1 MEKVAESKQ
10 ASKSRRLGKKV
21 ETVRER
27 ADKAVQKQDNAQPR
41 RLRTTGRRVT
51 APFRF
56 VGRQLAKLG
65 RIKLFRIIG
74 YIIVPPYF
82 RNSWK
87 ELRQVTWPTFKMSVR
102 LTTAV
107 FLFALTFGLLIA
119 VTDFGLDKL
128 FKQVLLK

>member
-1 MEKVAESKQ
+1 MAEEKTTKKIRLAK
-10 ASKSRRLGKKV
+10 KS

-27 ADKAVQKQDNAQPR
+27 ADKAVLKQNSSQPR
-41 RLRTTGRRVT
+41 RLQTTQRRIS

-56 VGRQLAKLG
+56 VGRQFAKLG
-65 RIKLFRIIG
+65 KFKFFRIIG
-74 YIIVPPYF
+74 YILMPPYF

-87 ELRQVTWPTFKMSVR
+87 ELRQVTWLTLPMSLR

-107 FLFALTFGLLIA
+107 FMFAFTFGLLIA